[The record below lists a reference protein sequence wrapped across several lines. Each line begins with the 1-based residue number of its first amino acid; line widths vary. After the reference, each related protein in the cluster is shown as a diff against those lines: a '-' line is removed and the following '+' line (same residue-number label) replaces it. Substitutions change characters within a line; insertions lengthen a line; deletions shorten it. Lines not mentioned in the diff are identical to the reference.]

1 MPQKPLAIYLQDHLA
16 GSTAGVN
23 LARRFVKSHAGT
35 QAGRTLAE
43 VGGEIEAD
51 REVLLRLMAE
61 LGIEGSRVKNTAAWL
76 TERLARLKPNG
87 RLSGESAY
95 QGLHELESL
104 VARNHRQAGTLG
116 GAQPR
121 ARGDRRLHRSRC
133 PRGRR
138 TQPARARREGTPR
151 LRARR
156 ARGRRAGASGD
167 ARLRAA
173 QSRRADLQTAQPV
186 ESHPVAA
193 AVLHDR
199 EQHLV
204 AAGAASDSAGRL
216 GIDTG
221 LRERA

>member
-104 VARNHRQAGTLG
+104 VLGITGKLALWEALSLVPEVTAASIDLDALAEGARSQRE
-116 GAQPR
+116 R
-121 ARGDRRLHRSRC
+121 VEKERLAF
-133 PRGRR
+133 
-138 TQPARARREGTPR
+138 ARAA
-151 LRARR
+151 L
-156 ARGRRAGASGD
+156 
-167 ARLRAA
+167 
-173 QSRRADLQTAQPV
+173 
-186 ESHPVAA
+186 
-193 AVLHDR
+193 
-199 EQHLV
+199 
-204 AAGAASDSAGRL
+204 AAGAPAPQA
-216 GIDTG
+216 T
-221 LRERA
+221 RA